1 MEIKNVLQ
9 ISEAVIAILLSLV
22 VLLQQGGGGLGTV
35 FGGGGGDSYRSK
47 RGLEAGLSR
56 MTIFLAVLFVINSIA
71 LALVLSR

>member
-1 MEIKNVLQ
+1 MNLEHVLQ
-9 ISEAVIAILLSLV
+9 ISEAVIAVLLSVV

-56 MTIFLAVLFVINSIA
+56 LTVILAVLFVLNSFA
-71 LALVLSR
+71 LAIVLSS